1 MASHG
6 SNTIEQVRSQL
17 QDRLRE
23 LDDERA
29 QVEKALA
36 ALGGGRR
43 GPGRPRGSRNRA
55 PAPAGGR
62 RRRRRRGGTRRDQ
75 AVKMV
80 TENPGISAGQ
90 IAKEM
95 KIQPNYMYRVMSELE
110 KAGLVK
116 KEGRGYHPVG
126 CPPRPGV

>member
-1 MASHG
+1 M
-6 SNTIEQVRSQL
+6 L

-36 ALGGGRR
+36 DLG
-43 GPGRPRGSRNRA
+43 
-55 PAPAGGR
+55 
-62 RRRRRRGGTRRDQ
+62 GGTRRDE

-80 TENPGISAGQ
+80 AAHPGISAGQ

-110 KAGLVK
+110 KEGLVR
-116 KEGRGYHPVG
+116 KEGRGYHPAA
-126 CPPRPGV
+126 

>member
-1 MASHG
+1 MATAS
-6 SNTIEQVRSQL
+6 SNTLDQVRTML

-29 QVEKALA
+29 QVQKALA
-36 ALGGGRR
+36 DLGGGRR
-43 GPGRPRGSRNRA
+43 GPGRPRGSRNR
-55 PAPAGGR
+55 PAAASGSR

-80 TENPGISAGQ
+80 GANPGISAGQ

-95 KIQPNYMYRVMSELE
+95 KIAPNYMYRVMSELE
-110 KAGLVK
+110 KEGLVR
-116 KEGRGYHPVG
+116 KEGRGYHPAA
-126 CPPRPGV
+126 

>member
-1 MASHG
+1 MATPS
-6 SNTIEQVRSQL
+6 SNTLDQVRSML

-23 LDDERA
+23 LDDERD
-29 QVEKALA
+29 QVQKALA
-36 ALGGGRR
+36 DLGGGRR

-55 PAPAGGR
+55 AAPTGGR

-95 KIQPNYMYRVMSELE
+95 KIAPNYMYRVMGELE
-110 KAGLVK
+110 KEGLVR
-116 KEGRGYHPVG
+116 KEGRGYHPAG
-126 CPPRPGV
+126 

>member
-1 MASHG
+1 MATRS
-6 SNTIEQVRSQL
+6 SNTLEQVRSQL

-23 LDDERA
+23 LDEERD
-29 QVEKALA
+29 QVQKALA
-36 ALGGGRR
+36 ALGGRR
-43 GPGRPRGSRNRA
+43 GPGRPRGSRSGA
-55 PAPAGGR
+55 SAQAGR

-80 TENPGISAGQ
+80 EANPGISAGQ

-110 KAGLVK
+110 KEGLVK
-116 KEGRGYHPVG
+116 KEGRGYHPAA
-126 CPPRPGV
+126 

>member
-1 MASHG
+1 MAS
-6 SNTIEQVRSQL
+6 SNTLDQVRSML

-36 ALGGGRR
+36 ALGGRR
-43 GPGRPRGSRNRA
+43 GPGRPRGSRNR
-55 PAPAGGR
+55 PATGR

-80 TENPGISAGQ
+80 ESEPGISAGQ
-90 IAKEM
+90 IAKNM
-95 KIQPNYMYRVMSELE
+95 NIAPNYMYRVMSELE
-110 KAGLVK
+110 KEGLVRK
-116 KEGRGYHPVG
+116 DGRGYHP
-126 CPPRPGV
+126 PS

>member
-1 MASHG
+1 MPTKG
-6 SNTIEQVRSQL
+6 SNTIAHVRSLL

-23 LDDERA
+23 LDEERA

-36 ALGGGRR
+36 ELGGRR
-43 GPGRPRGSRNRA
+43 GPGRPRGSRGRS
-55 PAPAGGR
+55 GGGAR

-80 TENPGISAGQ
+80 TAEPGITAGA

-95 KIQPNYMYRVMSELE
+95 KIAPNYMYRVMGELE
-110 KAGLVK
+110 KQGLVR
-116 KEGRGYHPVG
+116 KEGRGYHPAS
-126 CPPRPGV
+126 

>member
-1 MASHG
+1 MASQG
-6 SNTIEQVRSQL
+6 SDTIDQVRNLL

-29 QVEKALA
+29 QVRKALSD
-36 ALGGGRR
+36 LGGGRR

-55 PAPAGGR
+55 ATSAGGR

-80 TENPGISAGQ
+80 AANPGISAGQ

-95 KIQPNYMYRVMSELE
+95 KIAPNYMYRVMGELE
-110 KAGLVK
+110 TEGLVR
-116 KEGRGYHPVG
+116 KEGRGYHPAG
-126 CPPRPGV
+126 

>member
-1 MASHG
+1 MTPQG
-6 SNTIEQVRSQL
+6 SNTIDHVRTLL

-29 QVEKALA
+29 QVQKALSD
-36 ALGGGRR
+36 LGGGRR
-43 GPGRPRGSRNRA
+43 GPGRPRGSRNSGGA
-55 PAPAGGR
+55 PARGR

-80 TENPGISAGQ
+80 TANPGISAGQ

-95 KIQPNYMYRVMSELE
+95 KIAPNYMYRVMSELE
-110 KAGLVK
+110 KEGLVR
-116 KEGRGYHPVG
+116 KEGRGYHPAT
-126 CPPRPGV
+126 

>member
-17 QDRLRE
+17 QGRLRE

-36 ALGGGRR
+36 ALGGRR
-43 GPGRPRGSRNRA
+43 GPGRPRGSRTRTGAA
-55 PAPAGGR
+55 PG

-80 TENPGISAGQ
+80 EAEPGISAGT
-90 IAKEM
+90 IAKNM
-95 KIQPNYMYRVMSELE
+95 KIAPNYMYRVMGELE
-110 KAGLVK
+110 KEGLVR
-116 KEGRGYHPVG
+116 KEGRGYHP
-126 CPPRPGV
+126 PKT

>member
-1 MASHG
+1 MATQG
-6 SNTIEQVRSQL
+6 SNTLDQVRSML

-36 ALGGGRR
+36 ELGGGRR

-55 PAPAGGR
+55 AAPPTGGR
-62 RRRRRRGGTRRDQ
+62 RRRRRRGGTRRDE

-80 TENPGISAGQ
+80 AAHPGISAGQ

-110 KAGLVK
+110 KEGLVR
-116 KEGRGYHPVG
+116 KEGRGYHPTA
-126 CPPRPGV
+126 

>member
-1 MASHG
+1 MATHG

-17 QDRLRE
+17 QERLRE

-29 QVEKALA
+29 QVQKALA
-36 ALGGGRR
+36 ALGGRR
-43 GPGRPRGSRNRA
+43 GPGRPRGSRSGSGA
-55 PAPAGGR
+55 TSGR

-80 TENPGISAGQ
+80 ASNPGISAGQ

-95 KIQPNYMYRVMSELE
+95 KIAPNYMYRVMGELE
-110 KAGLVK
+110 KEGLIR
-116 KEGRGYHPVG
+116 KEGRGYHPAA
-126 CPPRPGV
+126 

>member
-1 MASHG
+1 MATHG
-6 SNTIEQVRSQL
+6 SNTIEQVRTQL

-23 LDDERA
+23 LDDERT

-55 PAPAGGR
+55 AAPTGR

-80 TENPGISAGQ
+80 AANPGISAGQ
-90 IAKEM
+90 IAKDM

-110 KAGLVK
+110 KEGLVR
-116 KEGRGYHPVG
+116 KEGRGYHPA
-126 CPPRPGV
+126 

>member
-1 MASHG
+1 M
-6 SNTIEQVRSQL
+6 L

-29 QVEKALA
+29 QVQKALSD
-36 ALGGGRR
+36 LGGRGRR
-43 GPGRPRGSRNRA
+43 APGRPRGSRNRA
-55 PAPAGGR
+55 ATPTAGGR

-80 TENPGISAGQ
+80 AANPGISAGQ

-110 KAGLVK
+110 GEGLVR
-116 KEGRGYHPVG
+116 KEGRGYHPAAT
-126 CPPRPGV
+126 